1 MKYLK
6 KFNEELNPQTYKNAA
21 RELKKILKENPALG
35 KAIKAEERAKEL
47 ELHSKEVQN
56 IKDHEAWKKE
66 VEQYSKYGEFNIE
79 ISRPGT
85 FIKPK
90 VYSFYLDIV
99 PEIEGMIDSWDEED
113 TDNREFTFG
122 FCAGLIPKTIE
133 DREEIKMNF
142 NDDFWN
148 GHIWGFWI
156 YPTYKVVNSEIS
168 FKGLEICNYD
178 TSPEYQIADRKT
190 AVDLK
195 RLLVN
200 IFTHPDHAKRCDDGT
215 YFDYPSGHTDI
226 PNMYDMIERST
237 IQGLEISSTYGI
249 DMDKI
254 QEDIKKLNIMNFYI
268 Q

>member
-1 MKYLK
+1 M
-6 KFNEELNPQTYKNAA
+6 
-21 RELKKILKENPALG
+21 KENPALG

-47 ELHSKEVQN
+47 ELHSKDIEERSD
-56 IKDHEAWKKE
+56 IEAWKKE

-79 ISRPGT
+79 ISIPGNPS
-85 FIKPK
+85 IKPK

-99 PEIEGMIDSWDEED
+99 PEIEGMIDSWNKED
-113 TDNREFTFG
+113 SDNREFTFR

-142 NDDFWN
+142 NDDFRN

-156 YPTYKVVNSEIS
+156 YPTYKVVKSEVT
-168 FKGLEICNYD
+168 FKGLKIYNYD

-200 IFTHPDHAKRCDDGT
+200 IFDRDWHDKLCDDGT
-215 YFDYPSGHTDI
+215 YFDYPSGHRDI
-226 PNMYDMIERST
+226 NMYDMIEQST

-249 DMDKI
+249 DMGKI

>member
-21 RELKKILKENPALG
+21 RELKKILKEKPALG
-35 KAIKAEERAKEL
+35 KAIKAEERANKL
-47 ELHSKEVQN
+47 ELHSKEVLN
-56 IKDHEAWKKE
+56 IKDLESWKKE
-66 VEQYSKYGEFNIE
+66 VEQFSKYGEFNIE

-85 FIKPK
+85 PSIKPK

-99 PEIEGMIDSWDEED
+99 PEIDGMIDSWDEED
-113 TDNREFTFG
+113 PDNREFTFG

-156 YPTYKVVNSEIS
+156 YPTYKIVNSEVT
-168 FKGLEICNYD
+168 FKGLIIYNYD

-190 AVDLK
+190 AVSLK

-200 IFTHPDHAKRCDDGT
+200 IFDPI
-215 YFDYPSGHTDI
+215 FDYPSGHTDVT
-226 PNMYDMIERST
+226 NMYDKIERDT

-249 DMDKI
+249 DMGKI
-254 QEDIKKLNIMNFYI
+254 QEDIKKLPIMDFYI